1 MKHEL
6 RQAFESD
13 KEYLVSLHKHCYREV
28 VESQFGNW
36 DDEIQRGF
44 FEKKWK
50 PAKFQ
55 MIIVAGEKVGV
66 VSVEKHSNHFFIS
79 EIQIEP
85 RLQNQGL
92 GSQIIKAILSE
103 ARAQNLP
110 VRLEV
115 LQKSKAMNLYLR
127 FGFVQ
132 ISQTDTHFLMEKISC

>member
-13 KEYLVSLHKHCYREV
+13 KEYLVSLHKRCYREV

-36 DDEIQRGF
+36 DDEIQRVF

-50 PAKFQ
+50 PSKFQ
-55 MIIVAGEKVGV
+55 MIIVGGEKAGV
-66 VSVEKHSNHFFIS
+66 VSAEHLAEHFLLS

-103 ARAQNLP
+103 ACAQNLP
-110 VRLEV
+110 VRLQV
-115 LQKSKAMNLYLR
+115 LKKSNAKNLYLCL
-127 FGFVQ
+127 GFVQ
-132 ISQTDTHFLMEKISC
+132 TGETDTHLLMEKMPC

>member
-1 MKHEL
+1 
-6 RQAFESD
+6 
-13 KEYLVSLHKHCYREV
+13 VSLHKRCYREI

-44 FEKKWK
+44 FEKKWN
-50 PAKFQ
+50 PSTFQ
-55 MIIVAGEKVGV
+55 MIIVGGEKAGV
-66 VSVEKHSNHFFIS
+66 ISVRQLADHFFLS

-110 VRLEV
+110 VRLQV
-115 LQKSKAMNLYLR
+115 LKKSNAKNLYLR
-127 FGFVQ
+127 LGFIQ
-132 ISQTDTHFLMEKISC
+132 TGLTDTHFLMEKTPC